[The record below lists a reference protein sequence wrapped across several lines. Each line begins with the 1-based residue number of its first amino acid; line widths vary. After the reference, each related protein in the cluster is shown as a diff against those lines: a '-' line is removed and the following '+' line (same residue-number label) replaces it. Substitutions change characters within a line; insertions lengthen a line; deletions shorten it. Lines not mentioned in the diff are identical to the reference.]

1 MSLMLKFLNQQTKL
15 NKTGANVE
23 KQICGRGNRIYPDL
37 VPNPI
42 FSFWPLKGKFT
53 KEKIFPLNFR
63 ASRQKLIKFPSSKV
77 YLYSCEDRIPSI
89 LDLVIQMLG
98 ENLICEIFTGIALCR
113 LESGSP
119 THLLLATL
127 ATSIHGSWGT

>member
-53 KEKIFPLNFR
+53 KEKIFPVEF
-63 ASRQKLIKFPSSKV
+63 SSQPPKI
-77 YLYSCEDRIPSI
+77 DQISI
-89 LDLVIQMLG
+89 FKSLFVFL
-98 ENLICEIFTGIALCR
+98 
-113 LESGSP
+113 
-119 THLLLATL
+119 
-127 ATSIHGSWGT
+127 